1 MPDEAL
7 ERIEQDIA
15 VLEAAARAADGR
27 EAAGLE
33 AVLEPAI
40 ALVARTLRAQ
50 LAAEGKPG
58 PAEDAD
64 VLEVWRA
71 LAKGDPTWNAI
82 RDNCRELVYYRNCL
96 ALGRADAL
104 PAQPHRMAVRTARHI
119 YLYVR
124 TRAVR
129 EGLVSG

>member
-15 VLEAAARAADGR
+15 ALEAAMRAADGR
-27 EAAGLE
+27 KAAGLE
-33 AVLEPAI
+33 EVLEPAI

-50 LAAEGKPG
+50 LAAEGKSG

-71 LAKGDPTWNAI
+71 LVKGDPTWNAI
-82 RDNCRELVYYRNCL
+82 RDNCRELVFYRNCL
-96 ALGRADAL
+96 ALGRTDAL
-104 PAQPHRMAVRTARHI
+104 PPAPHRMAVRTVRHI
-119 YLYVR
+119 FLYVR
-124 TRAVR
+124 SRAQGDTRTNR
-129 EGLVSG
+129 